1 MQIRY
6 RNTIKHL
13 LALQK
18 YVLRNT
24 TTGKTMMLH
33 RFLAVEAIILFITI
47 IFAINHN
54 PFKVFLGFVIV
65 SCLAWIFR
73 ERSVLLQFKK
83 DFKRERRKD
92 KEGLFDMDRIL
103 NIAPDGITV
112 NIGSQRNEYTW
123 DEVDMTGKDKHH
135 VYILLTGVLHYVIP
149 MTAFADE
156 NEADTFLSRI
166 ASYRAKA

>member
-24 TTGKTMMLH
+24 DTGKKMMLH

-54 PFKVFLGFVIV
+54 PLKVLLGFIIAT
-65 SCLAWIFR
+65 CLAWIFR
-73 ERSVLLQFKK
+73 ERSMLLQFKK
-83 DFKRERRKD
+83 DFKREVRKD
-92 KEGLFDMDRIL
+92 KEGLFDMDRVL
-103 NIAPDGITV
+103 AIAPEGLTV
-112 NIGSQRNEYTW
+112 EIGSQRSEYSW
-123 DEVDMTGKDKHH
+123 DQIDTAGKDMHH

-149 MTAFADE
+149 LSAFSDE
-156 NEADTFLSRI
+156 NEADTFLKTI
-166 ASYRAKA
+166 ASYCKQL